1 LPHAERQI
9 NIIAAILEKPVIERI
24 LEHLGPLVRRVLQGA
39 MGAGPC
45 LGVAGGLSGPSFTRG
60 PAFRRRPPREAV
72 LGRGEDAAASAALP
86 RDPGDCLYSM
96 AAPWRQDRRTAR
108 LPNESAMNAVRTR
121 RTEPAPHPLIDL
133 DACIRQLDRSGRLLR
148 VKTEVDPVHE
158 LAGIAKRFEGGKAML
173 FERVKGSDWPVLVGL
188 LWNRALVGSLF
199 GVPKEE
205 VPFKIAAAIAP
216 WRADRESLAP
226 ALLERAPVNEVIE
239 PEIDLY
245 RLPAPVH
252 ALLDGG
258 RYLDSSVVIA
268 RNPATGAPN
277 ASIHRM
283 MITARDRISFL
294 IDPGRHLG
302 EFVEIAEKRGEVL
315 PVTINNGVGLAPWI
329 VSSLPRLGD
338 FKPYVANHLVGRA
351 IDFVRA
357 QTVDV
362 PAYADAQFVIEAE
375 ILPGV
380 REMEAPFAEVTGYY
394 GQPDR
399 RWVMRV
405 KAITR
410 RAKPVFHTVLSGQE
424 VWNAVGFTAEAA
436 IFAAL
441 KAKIPEVRAVYLPPG
456 GCGFYAAVVQVEN
469 ARPGLGPEVIRGTFA
484 AFKSLQRVTVVDTD
498 VDLFD
503 AVDVEWA
510 TTTRFDPAKDL
521 IVMPDQEGH
530 ILNPVVK
537 INPDGKG
544 GTITKIGID
553 AMAPHD
559 GGFPF
564 QRVRFQDVNPAQ
576 YDIRG

>member
-1 LPHAERQI
+1 
-9 NIIAAILEKPVIERI
+9 
-24 LEHLGPLVRRVLQGA
+24 
-39 MGAGPC
+39 
-45 LGVAGGLSGPSFTRG
+45 
-60 PAFRRRPPREAV
+60 
-72 LGRGEDAAASAALP
+72 
-86 RDPGDCLYSM
+86 
-96 AAPWRQDRRTAR
+96 
-108 LPNESAMNAVRTR
+108 MNATRTR
-121 RTEPAPHPLIDL
+121 TPKAHPLIDL
-133 DACIRQLDRSGRLLR
+133 HEAIRRLDAGGQLLR
-148 VKTEVDPVHE
+148 VKSEVDPVHE
-158 LAGIAKRFEGGKAML
+158 LAGIARRFEGGKAML
-173 FERVKGSDWPVLVGL
+173 FERVKGSEFPVLVGL

-199 GVPKEE
+199 GAPKEE
-205 VPFKIAAAIAP
+205 VPFRIAAAIGP

-226 ALLERAPVNEVIE
+226 KLRRRAPANEVVE
-239 PEIDLY
+239 TDVDLT
-245 RLPAPVH
+245 RLPVPVH

-258 RYLDSSVVIA
+258 RYLDASVVVV
-268 RNPATGAPN
+268 RNPSTGAPN
-277 ASIHRM
+277 TSIHRM
-283 MITARDRISFL
+283 MITGRDRISFL

-302 EFVEIAEKRGEVL
+302 EFVDIAEKRGEPL

-338 FKPYVANHLVGRA
+338 FKPYVAHHLVGRP
-351 IDFVRA
+351 IDWVRA

-362 PAYADAQFVIEAE
+362 PAFADAQFVIEAE

-410 RAKPVFHTVLSGQE
+410 RAQPVFHTVLSGQE

-436 IFAAL
+436 IFSAL

-469 ARPGLGPEVIRGTFA
+469 TRPGLGPEVIQGTFA

-510 TTTRFDPAKDL
+510 VTTRFDPAKDL
-521 IVMPDQEGH
+521 IVLPDQEGH

-544 GTITKIGID
+544 GTITKLGID
-553 AMAPHD
+553 AMAPYQ

-564 QRVRFQDVNPAQ
+564 QRVRFQDVDLRRF
-576 YDIRG
+576 DIAGGSGR